1 MSIPPNTEAP
11 DDSPTLRHFVEQSWR
26 HLQPNEYVAYHIQK
40 HAISVLALDE
50 RHFQVITMN
59 KSNGTINAATT
70 IPREHARVTIEL
82 FINAVL
88 NAIDLAL
95 MRRPAPSL
103 LE

>member
-1 MSIPPNTEAP
+1 MSLPLSADAP
-11 DDSPTLRHFVEQSWR
+11 DDSPTLRHFVEQRWR
-26 HLQPNEYVAYHIQK
+26 QLEPNEYVAYHIHQ

-50 RHFQVITMN
+50 RHFQVMTMN

-88 NAIDLAL
+88 NALDLAL
-95 MRRPAPSL
+95 MRRPAPAL